1 MLIFCAHA
9 IDRNCLS
16 SIMADKW
23 IGFPKKMLQNPT
35 RDQLFVQQ
43 FLRDELQIISSQ
55 EKEKKITWNKKREK
69 NYILENCGGSFLQI

>member
-1 MLIFCAHA
+1 
-9 IDRNCLS
+9 
-16 SIMADKW
+16 MADKW

-55 EKEKKITWNKKREK
+55 EKEKK
-69 NYILENCGGSFLQI
+69 NYLK